1 MIRSCCRLLLVTF
14 LFWSSSAFAHQP
26 ETLEKSKQSDYELY
40 KSLID
45 ALDQIERNYIT
56 EVDRRRLIE
65 SAIRGVLCELD
76 PHSSYVSADELRELR
91 EGISSEFGG
100 IGVRLDADA
109 DGLKILSP
117 IHGTPAYRA
126 GLAAG
131 DSILEIDGRSTEGL
145 DVDEAAK
152 QLKGREGSKVALTVF
167 HTGDGAAKKIVLT
180 RENIRIKTVLGD
192 SRKPDGTWN
201 FMLDSK
207 RKIGYVRLTAFSR
220 DTAAEL
226 RQTLAELKSEGMRAL
241 ILDLRFNPGG
251 LLAAAIETADLF
263 VAEGRI
269 VSAKGRNIPS
279 RSWDARAENTFEGF
293 PMAVLVNR
301 YSASA
306 SEIVAACL
314 QDHRRAIVVGE
325 RTWGKGNVQ
334 NLIEL
339 APGHGAIKLT
349 TSSYFRPNGKNIHRL
364 PDAEDSDE
372 WGVTPDEG
380 YLIAL
385 ENREMLELIRYRRTR
400 DILRSPDG
408 KPEPD
413 GTAPVSPRKFEDR
426 QFEAAENYLAAELE
440 SKAG

>member
-1 MIRSCCRLLLVTF
+1 MIRSCCRLLLVAF

-26 ETLEKSKQSDYELY
+26 ETLEKSKKSDYELY
-40 KSLID
+40 KMLID

-65 SAIRGVLCELD
+65 SAIRGVLGELD
-76 PHSSYVSADELRELR
+76 PHSSYVADDELRDLR

-145 DVDEAAK
+145 GVDEAAK
-152 QLKGREGSKVALTVF
+152 QLKGSEGSKVALTVF
-167 HTGDGAAKKIVLT
+167 HPGDGAAKIIVLI
-180 RENIRIKTVLGD
+180 RENIRVKTVLGD

-226 RQTLAELKSEGMRAL
+226 RQTLAEMKSEGMRAL

-269 VSAKGRNIPS
+269 VSAKGR
-279 RSWDARAENTFEGF
+279 
-293 PMAVLVNR
+293 
-301 YSASA
+301 
-306 SEIVAACL
+306 
-314 QDHRRAIVVGE
+314 
-325 RTWGKGNVQ
+325 
-334 NLIEL
+334 
-339 APGHGAIKLT
+339 
-349 TSSYFRPNGKNIHRL
+349 
-364 PDAEDSDE
+364 
-372 WGVTPDEG
+372 
-380 YLIAL
+380 
-385 ENREMLELIRYRRTR
+385 
-400 DILRSPDG
+400 
-408 KPEPD
+408 
-413 GTAPVSPRKFEDR
+413 
-426 QFEAAENYLAAELE
+426 
-440 SKAG
+440 